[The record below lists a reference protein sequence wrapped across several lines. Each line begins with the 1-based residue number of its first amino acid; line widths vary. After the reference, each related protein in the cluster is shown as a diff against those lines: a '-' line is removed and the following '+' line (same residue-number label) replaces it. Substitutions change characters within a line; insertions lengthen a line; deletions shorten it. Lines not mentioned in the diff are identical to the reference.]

1 MIWGRDEPDHGAWSF
16 GAASLRVPVFGFA
29 GVPQLATPVLVV
41 DGFTVGVAGGEEFD
55 GRT

>member
-1 MIWGRDEPDHGAWSF
+1 MIGGRDEPDHGAWSF
-16 GAASLRVPVFGFA
+16 GAASLGVPVFGLA

-41 DGFTVGVAGGEEFD
+41 DGFAVGITGGEEFD